1 MVRYFCICWGF
12 NLLFILVTMFYVPA
26 YHYAECDWD
35 GGDCCGDDRVDC
47 PEYETC
53 GCSED
58 HRNMSTTPQ
67 SIPTSSKL
75 PTTFNDMS
83 TTEYEYTSATEELIE
98 EEYDYDSEQGSGT
111 ISEEDQEGSGDK
123 TKDIVHKSDL
133 NLKDEEKSES
143 EDDSASK
150 DSEYNDS
157 RSYSESS
164 ESKELES
171 DGSDQEKDS
180 KSAGSMFK
188 SDEITA
194 EIKDKKAKKPP
205 LNSEKSPTKH

>member
-1 MVRYFCICWGF
+1 
-12 NLLFILVTMFYVPA
+12 
-26 YHYAECDWD
+26 
-35 GGDCCGDDRVDC
+35 
-47 PEYETC
+47 
-53 GCSED
+53 
-58 HRNMSTTPQ
+58 
-67 SIPTSSKL
+67 
-75 PTTFNDMS
+75 MS

-133 NLKDEEKSES
+133 NLQDEETSES
-143 EDDSASK
+143 EEDSASK
-150 DSEYNDS
+150 EG
-157 RSYSESS
+157 S